1 MDPDGI
7 GAEGL
12 IKLVDFLSQLVNNLV
27 LFTNFL
33 TKGDIFCNEGG
44 DGLLNG
50 VDFRK
55 LATKGIEFGM

>member
-12 IKLVDFLSQLVNNLV
+12 IKLVNFLSQLVNNLV

-33 TKGDIFCNEGG
+33 TKGDIFCDESA
-44 DGLLNG
+44 DGLLDG